1 MTKLSKAP
9 LLALEVEVYNFDRY
23 LSSTFNSRR
32 GAKKNQQQVES
43 DMTLLMVQIVQCS
56 KNHCG
61 PYLEI
66 LPIRAQTGSI
76 PK

>member
-1 MTKLSKAP
+1 M
-9 LLALEVEVYNFDRY
+9 LEVEQ
-23 LSSTFNSRR
+23 
-32 GAKKNQQQVES
+32 KIQQQVDS
-43 DMTLLMVQIVQCS
+43 DVTLVMVQIVQCS

-66 LPIRAQTGSI
+66 LPIRDQTGSI